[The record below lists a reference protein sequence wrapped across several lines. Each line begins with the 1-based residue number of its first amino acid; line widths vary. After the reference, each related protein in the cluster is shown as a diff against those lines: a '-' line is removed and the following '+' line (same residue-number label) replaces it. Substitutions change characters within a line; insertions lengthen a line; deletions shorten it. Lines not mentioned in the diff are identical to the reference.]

1 MINANAW
8 KHPRTEWEILAACW
22 RATEYGAAIACTAA
36 GKEIVS
42 IVHDRSQVPAFSF
55 WRGCEDVTGEFLKV
69 LRARA

>member
-1 MINANAW
+1 MNANALR
-8 KHPRTEWEILAACW
+8 HPRVSWEIEAALW

-55 WRGCEDVTGEFLKV
+55 WRGCEDVSAEFLKV
-69 LRARA
+69 LRAQG